1 MPFPEFAKLGVDTL
15 MSRHCVPKALLSAAV
30 CLGAISGVAQDTF
43 ERAPILYSTAD
54 ADSPVSR
61 LQTRINEGDSSLD
74 HDEQHGY
81 LRMLLDELEVPV
93 SSQVLVFSKT
103 SFQPTRI
110 SPRTPR
116 AIYFNDDVYVGWVR
130 NSDTLELS
138 TADTNLGTTFYT
150 LSRRSG
156 EPILRRETHQC
167 LQCHASSQTNQIP
180 GHIVRSVFP
189 DPDGNPIYRAGTF
202 RTDQTSP
209 FEERW
214 GGWYVSGTHGDQ
226 RHMGNVVVQAPD
238 ESETLDVEA
247 GANLCD
253 LSTKFDTEPYLSAHS
268 DLVALMVL
276 EHQTGVHN
284 LITAANFKTRQAL
297 HYQAEMNRLFKEP
310 EDHRSDS
317 TKSRIRNACRR
328 LVKSMLFCAETLLT
342 DPVAGTSNFAAE
354 FAARGPHDAQ
364 GRSLRQFDLEKRMF
378 KYPCSYLIYSE
389 AFNGLPP
396 VALEEIYRQLHEVL
410 VGKDSDPDFTHL
422 AENDRQAILKILRET
437 KQGLPDYWK

>member
-1 MPFPEFAKLGVDTL
+1 M
-15 MSRHCVPKALLSAAV
+15 AAV
-30 CLGAISGVAQDTF
+30 CLGAVSGVAQDTF
-43 ERAPILYSTAD
+43 ERAPILYSSAD
-54 ADSPVSR
+54 ADSPVTR
-61 LQTRINEGDSSLD
+61 LQTRIDQGDLDLD
-74 HDEQHGY
+74 HDEQNGY
-81 LRMLLDELEVPV
+81 LRALLRELEIPV

-138 TADTNLGTTFYT
+138 AADTNLGTSFYT
-150 LSRRSG
+150 LTHQGGALR
-156 EPILRRETHQC
+156 LRRETHQC
-167 LQCHASSQTNQIP
+167 LQCHASSHTNQIP

-189 DPDGNPIYRAGTF
+189 DPDGNPVYRAGTF

-214 GGWYVSGTHGDQ
+214 GGWYVSGTHGSQ
-226 RHMGNVVVQAPD
+226 RHMGNVVVENPD
-238 ESETLDVEA
+238 ESESLDVDG
-247 GANLCD
+247 GANLGD
-253 LSTKFDTEPYLSAHS
+253 LSTKFDTAPYLSKHS

-276 EHQTGVHN
+276 EHQTAVHN

-310 EDHRSDS
+310 EDYRSES

-328 LVKSMLFCAETLLT
+328 LVKSMLFCGETNLT
-342 DPVAGTSNFAAE
+342 DPVAGTSSFAE
-354 FAARGPHDAQ
+354 DFAARGPFDAR

-378 KYPCSYLIYSE
+378 KYPCSYLVYSE
-389 AFNGLPP
+389 AFNGLPSA
-396 VALEEIYRQLHEVL
+396 ALEEIYRQLHEVL
-410 VGKDSDPDFTHL
+410 IGKDSDPDFAHL
-422 AENDRQAILKILRET
+422 TENDRQAILEIIRET
-437 KQGLPDYWK
+437 KQGLPAYWE